1 MKAIRDWTYIMLL
14 SFFLVGCIG
23 QKKVVKEAHSIETE
37 KETTVK
43 IDSSK
48 VVDRS
53 LAINDKILLSLKTND
68 KKIDSL
74 IRLRLKGFATQKRS
88 GKNRYSAKFDYDKLA
103 LSIASVIG
111 ETKSVNTEKNTEK
124 DTKEDTK
131 QSDYEYFYTRIK
143 VVPWWLWGIISFFLL
158 PKIIDNILYFV
169 SPFKSLFKRL
179 LKDV

>member
-1 MKAIRDWTYIMLL
+1 M
-14 SFFLVGCIG
+14 
-23 QKKVVKEAHSIETE
+23 KEAHSIETE

-43 IDSSK
+43 KDSLK

-68 KKIDSL
+68 KKIDGL
-74 IRLRLKGFATQKRS
+74 IRLRLKGFNTQKTS

-103 LSIASVIG
+103 FSIATIIG
-111 ETKSVNTEKNTEK
+111 ETKSTNVETKNERN
-124 DTKEDTK
+124 TKEDTK

-143 VVPWWLWGIISFFLL
+143 VVPWWLWGLIAFWLL
-158 PKIIDNILYFV
+158 PQIIDRIRFFV
-169 SPFKSLFKRL
+169 NPFKMLFKRL